1 MIKSIQTKIKQV
13 VTKTM
18 KLSTLFHTIINN
30 ILVPIRLT
38 QSEEED
44 LATALLQQQH
54 SSPRHND
61 IQRNNTAEHRY
72 HHVNYYSCVFV
83 KEYDLEPNCA
93 MISV

>member
-1 MIKSIQTKIKQV
+1 MIKSIQTKIKQVV

-44 LATALLQQQH
+44 LATALLQQQR
-54 SSPRHND
+54 SSPRHD
-61 IQRNNTAEHRY
+61 IIQRNTAEHRC

-83 KEYDLEPNCA
+83 KEYDIEPNCA
-93 MISV
+93 AHPV